1 MDKRDG
7 PFGIEFGLFSII
19 EYNTYT
25 NSMDENN
32 ISLLNLTPSI
42 DLRSP
47 KEYLKG
53 TIPNSVNLPIL
64 NDAEFHE
71 IGKTFRS
78 NGRKAAID
86 AGYELIS
93 GEKKINLID
102 SWMKFI
108 LENNNCFI
116 FCFRGGLRSQ
126 IAYDWI
132 KSRGFYVNR
141 LEHGYKKY
149 RQQVL
154 LMHQDIENYSE
165 RWIVLGGYTGSGKTD
180 VIKNYQ
186 CSIDL
191 ESIANHRG
199 SAFGKTGVE
208 QPTQSNFESLVSEEY
223 LQDQKSKFLLMEDE
237 SRFIGKAKLPGKWYD
252 KMQISEIILL
262 ESSLEDRSNRIY
274 NNYVK
279 NPANSKLNVIELQYY
294 YLSALSKIRKRLGDN
309 HYQTIKDTL
318 NAAFDSADKELHIK
332 WVKIL
337 LEKYYDRM
345 YGYKL
350 NLREKQIIF
359 TGNEADC
366 NNFISNLITEKK

>member
-1 MDKRDG
+1 M
-7 PFGIEFGLFSII
+7 
-19 EYNTYT
+19 
-25 NSMDENN
+25 NN
-32 ISLLNLTPSI
+32 KHINLHNLYPSI

-47 KEYLKG
+47 KEYKKG

-64 NDAEFHE
+64 NDAEFEE

-78 NGRKAAID
+78 KGRKAAINL
-86 AGYELIS
+86 GYKLIS
-93 GEKKINLID
+93 GEKKMNRID
-102 SWMKFI
+102 SWIKFI

-116 FCFRGGLRSQ
+116 FCFRGGLRSK
-126 IAYDWI
+126 IAYEWI
-132 KSRGFYVNR
+132 KSKGISVNR
-141 LEHGYKKY
+141 LEYGYKKY

-154 LMHQDIENYSE
+154 MMHQNIKNYAE
-165 RWIVLGGYTGSGKTD
+165 RWVILGGYTGSGKTD
-180 VIKNYQ
+180 IIKNYQ

-208 QPTQSNFESLVSEEY
+208 QPSQSNFESLVSEEY
-223 LQDQKSKFLLMEDE
+223 LQKQKSKVLLMEDE

-262 ESSLEDRSNRIY
+262 ESDLEERSNRIY
-274 NNYVK
+274 SNYVK
-279 NPANSKLNVIELQYY
+279 NPANSKLNVNELRSY

-309 HYQTIKDTL
+309 HYQTIKNIL
-318 NAAFDSADKELHIK
+318 KVAFDSGDKKLHIK
-332 WVKIL
+332 WVRIL

-345 YGYKL
+345 YAYKL

-359 TGNEADC
+359 KGNEVDC
-366 NNFISNLITEKK
+366 NDFISNLIIKRKEIIRD

>member
-1 MDKRDG
+1 
-7 PFGIEFGLFSII
+7 
-19 EYNTYT
+19 
-25 NSMDENN
+25 MDENN

-78 NGRKAAID
+78 NGRKAAIE
-86 AGYELIS
+86 AGYKLIS
-93 GEKKINLID
+93 GEKKTNLID
-102 SWMKFI
+102 SWINFI

-132 KSRGFYVNR
+132 KLRGFYVNR

-154 LMHQDIENYSE
+154 LMHQDIENYTGK
-165 RWIVLGGYTGSGKTD
+165 WMVLGGYTGSGKTD

-199 SAFGKTGVE
+199 SAFGKTGAE
-208 QPTQSNFESLVSEEY
+208 QPSQSNFESLVSEEY
-223 LQDQKSKFLLMEDE
+223 LQIQKKLNFLLMEDE

-262 ESSLEDRSNRIY
+262 ESDLEERSNRIY
-274 NNYVK
+274 SNYVK
-279 NPANSKLNVIELQYY
+279 SPANSKINVNELRSY
-294 YLSALSKIRKRLGDN
+294 YLLALSKIRKRLGDN
-309 HYQTIKDTL
+309 HYQTIKNIL
-318 NAAFDSADKELHIK
+318 KVAFDSGDKKLHIK
-332 WVKIL
+332 WVRIL

-345 YGYKL
+345 YAYKL

-359 TGNEADC
+359 KGNEVDC
-366 NNFISNLITEKK
+366 NDFISNLIIKRKEIIRN

>member
-1 MDKRDG
+1 
-7 PFGIEFGLFSII
+7 
-19 EYNTYT
+19 
-25 NSMDENN
+25 MDENN

-64 NDAEFHE
+64 NDVEFHE

-86 AGYELIS
+86 AGYKLIS
-93 GEKKINLID
+93 GEKKTNLID
-102 SWMKFI
+102 SWMNFI

-132 KSRGFYVNR
+132 KSRGVYVNR

-154 LMHQDIENYSE
+154 LMNQNIENYTGK
-165 RWIVLGGYTGSGKTD
+165 WIILGGYTGSGKTD
-180 VIKNYQ
+180 ILKNYPF
-186 CSIDL
+186 SIDL
-191 ESIANHRG
+191 ENIANHRG
-199 SAFGKTGVE
+199 SAFGKTGAE
-208 QPTQSNFESLVSEEY
+208 QPSQSNFESLVSKEY
-223 LQDQKSKFLLMEDE
+223 LQIQKKSNFLLMEDE
-237 SRFIGKAKLPGKWYD
+237 SRFIGKTKLPGKWYD
-252 KMQISEIILL
+252 KMQVSEIILL

-274 NNYVK
+274 NNYIK
-279 NPANSKLNVIELQYY
+279 NPANSKLDAIELQSY
-294 YLSALSKIRKRLGDN
+294 YLSALSKIRKRLGDD
-309 HYQTIKDTL
+309 HYQIIKDIL
-318 NAAFDSADKELHIK
+318 NVAFHSSDKELHIK

-337 LEKYYDRM
+337 LEIYYDRM

-359 TGNEADC
+359 RGNEADC
-366 NNFISNLITEKK
+366 NDYISNLITKKK

>member
-1 MDKRDG
+1 
-7 PFGIEFGLFSII
+7 
-19 EYNTYT
+19 
-25 NSMDENN
+25 MDENN
-32 ISLLNLTPSI
+32 ISLLNLIPSI

-86 AGYELIS
+86 AGYKLIS
-93 GEKKINLID
+93 GENKTNLID
-102 SWMKFI
+102 SWMNFI

-132 KSRGFYVNR
+132 KSRGVYVNR

-154 LMHQDIENYSE
+154 LMNQNIENYTGK
-165 RWIVLGGYTGSGKTD
+165 WIILGGYTGSGKTD
-180 VIKNYQ
+180 ILKNYPF
-186 CSIDL
+186 SIDL
-191 ESIANHRG
+191 ENIANHRG
-199 SAFGKTGVE
+199 SAFGKTGAE
-208 QPTQSNFESLVSEEY
+208 QPSQSNFESLVSKEY
-223 LQDQKSKFLLMEDE
+223 LQIQKKSNFLLMEDE
-237 SRFIGKAKLPGKWYD
+237 SRFIGKTKLPGKWYD
-252 KMQISEIILL
+252 KMQVSEIILL

-274 NNYVK
+274 NNYIK
-279 NPANSKLNVIELQYY
+279 NPANSKLDAIELQSY
-294 YLSALSKIRKRLGDN
+294 YLSALSKIRKRLGDD
-309 HYQTIKDTL
+309 HYQIIKDIL
-318 NAAFDSADKELHIK
+318 NVAFHSSDKELHIK

-337 LEKYYDRM
+337 LEIYYDRM

-359 TGNEADC
+359 RGNEADC
-366 NNFISNLITEKK
+366 NDYISNLITKKK

>member
-7 PFGIEFGLFSII
+7 SFGIEFRLFSII
-19 EYNTYT
+19 EININI

-47 KEYLKG
+47 KEYSKG

-64 NDAEFHE
+64 NDVEFHE

-78 NGRKAAID
+78 NGRKAAIE
-86 AGYELIS
+86 AGYKLIS
-93 GEKKINLID
+93 GEKKTNLID
-102 SWMKFI
+102 SWINFI
-108 LENNNCFI
+108 LQNNNCFI
-116 FCFRGGLRSQ
+116 FCLRGGLRSQ

-132 KSRGFYVNR
+132 KSRGVHVNR
-141 LEHGYKKY
+141 LGLGYKKY

-154 LMHQDIENYSE
+154 LMHQDIENYSGK
-165 RWIVLGGYTGSGKTD
+165 WMILGGYTGSGKTD
-180 VIKNYQ
+180 ILKKYPF
-186 CSIDL
+186 SIDL
-191 ESIANHRG
+191 ENIANHRG

-208 QPTQSNFESLVSEEY
+208 QPTQSNFENLVSKEY
-223 LQDQKSKFLLMEDE
+223 LQNQKSKFLLLEDE
-237 SRFIGKAKLPGKWYD
+237 SRFIGKAKLPGIWYD

-262 ESSLEDRSNRIY
+262 DSSIEDRSNRIY

-279 NPANSKLNVIELQYY
+279 NPAYSKLKVTELQSY
-294 YLSALSKIRKRLGDN
+294 YLSALRKIRKRLGDN
-309 HYQTIKDTL
+309 HYQTIKKNL

-359 TGNEADC
+359 RGNEADC
-366 NNFISNLITEKK
+366 NDFISNLTSKKK

>member
-1 MDKRDG
+1 
-7 PFGIEFGLFSII
+7 
-19 EYNTYT
+19 
-25 NSMDENN
+25 MDENN
-32 ISLLNLTPSI
+32 ISLLNQTPSI

-78 NGRKAAID
+78 NGRRAAID
-86 AGYELIS
+86 AGHKLIS
-93 GEKKINLID
+93 GEKKTNLID

-108 LENNNCFI
+108 LENNKCFI

-132 KSRGFYVNR
+132 KSRGVHVNR
-141 LEHGYKKY
+141 LGLGYKKY

-154 LMHQDIENYSE
+154 LMHQDIKSYTGK
-165 RWIVLGGYTGSGKTD
+165 WIILGGYTGSGKTD

-208 QPTQSNFESLVSEEY
+208 QPTQSNFESLVSEQY
-223 LQDQKSKFLLMEDE
+223 LQIQKKSNFLLIEDE

-252 KMQISEIILL
+252 KMQASEIILL
-262 ESSLEDRSNRIY
+262 ESGLEDRSNRIY
-274 NNYVK
+274 NNYIK
-279 NPANSKLNVIELQYY
+279 NPANSKLGVIELQSY
-294 YLSALSKIRKRLGDN
+294 YLSALSKIRKRLGDD
-309 HYQTIKDTL
+309 HYQIIKDLL
-318 NAAFDSADKELHIK
+318 NAAFHSSDKELHIK

-350 NLREKQIIF
+350 NLRQKQIIYR
-359 TGNEADC
+359 GNEAEC
-366 NNFISNLITEKK
+366 NDFISNLITEKNC